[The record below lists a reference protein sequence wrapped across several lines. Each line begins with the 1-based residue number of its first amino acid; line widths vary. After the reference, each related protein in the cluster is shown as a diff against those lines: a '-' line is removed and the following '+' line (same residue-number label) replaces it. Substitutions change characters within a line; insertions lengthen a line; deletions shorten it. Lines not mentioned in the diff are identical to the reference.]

1 MSSRSARRWVL
12 APTFDFG
19 AGPLLALGTDLINTL
34 QGEK

>member
-1 MSSRSARRWVL
+1 M
-12 APTFDFG
+12 FDFG